1 MVSASA
7 YAGAS
12 ALALRTMKKGFLSTD
27 KPELARPRKPNVK
40 RYSLPD
46 AVAKIFHEVASRG
59 GGPEVQTEAGT
70 FVGDAPKRPGNAG
83 GPQIRT
89 AEDWQTLLN
98 EISAA
103 GLLPMNELLEVSR
116 GLALP
121 ASLKSLQQ
129 RIDNAHMPKGAKE
142 IDGHFE
148 DSVNR
153 VRHLH
158 SLVLGEWNLP
168 DMSQD
173 QTLRA
178 PRAD

>member
-1 MVSASA
+1 MVVRSTWASC
-7 YAGAS
+7 
-12 ALALRTMKKGFLSTD
+12 RRQV
-27 KPELARPRKPNVK
+27 P
-40 RYSLPD
+40 
-46 AVAKIFHEVASRG
+46 
-59 GGPEVQTEAGT
+59 
-70 FVGDAPKRPGNAG
+70 
-83 GPQIRT
+83 T
-89 AEDWQTLLN
+89 A
-98 EISAA
+98 
-103 GLLPMNELLEVSR
+103 ELLEVSR

-178 PRAD
+178 PRADRTSEPTPRVNPLR